1 LVQLEDDCR
10 GDKKIKENIMSG
22 VHKSVVKEEN
32 KKK

>member
-1 LVQLEDDCR
+1 MIVGEI
-10 GDKKIKENIMSG
+10 KKIKENIMSG